1 MILKE
6 FRAEESLTKQRI
18 LFEECFPE
26 TVGKVK
32 STEGHYYWKFH
43 SKPGP
48 VQSVEYEAVIDDELV
63 GYYAAIPYEYSS
75 SVGNQ
80 TIAMVC
86 DVMTGV
92 AARGKG
98 VFTKLGIHSTNAMGI
113 HGYDIALGYPIRPE
127 VIPGHIKAGWQIM
140 FDLPL
145 FGRFLRFD
153 TFLSQKKLSFLSPL
167 AYAVEYLAT
176 TFRSSFL
183 YASKSQVTF
192 HECTDDILQQLSEY
206 YEKAGKRYNFSLVK
220 NADFLKWRLRAPEQ
234 TYTICIAKNNHQIV
248 GCAVLKKFDR
258 EGMSCVGILD
268 LEMEPGALMPK
279 NMVYEI
285 TRWARKSGADLILTM
300 ISASLSTKYRL
311 LRDFFIR
318 TPFSFKLIA
327 KPLSSDKEAHLI
339 IQEASSHLMWIDSDD
354 L

>member
-6 FRAEESLTKQRI
+6 FRAEESLAKQRI

-32 STEGHYYWKFH
+32 ATEGHYHWKFH

-48 VQSVEYEAVIDDELV
+48 VTSVEYEAVIDNELV

-75 SVGNQ
+75 RVGNQ

-98 VFTKLGIHSTNAMGI
+98 VFTKLGIHSTNAMGN

-145 FGRFLRFD
+145 VGRFLRLD
-153 TFLSQKKLSFLSPL
+153 TFLSQKKLSFLSPI
-167 AYAVEYLAT
+167 ANSVEYLAT
-176 TFRSSFL
+176 TLRSFFV
-183 YASKSQVTF
+183 YTSKSNVTF
-192 HECTDDILQQLSEY
+192 HECTDDIMQQLAEY
-206 YEKAGKRYNFSLVK
+206 YRRAGSRYDFSLLK
-220 NADFLKWRLRAPEQ
+220 NADFLKWRLGAPEQ
-234 TYTICIAKNNHQIV
+234 TYTICIARKNDQIV

-268 LEMEPGALMPK
+268 LEMELDALMPK

-300 ISASLSTKYRL
+300 ISSSLSSKYGL
-311 LRDFFIR
+311 FKDFFVR
-318 TPFSFKLIA
+318 TPFTFKLIA
-327 KPLSSDKEAHLI
+327 KPLSNNKEAHLI
-339 IQEASSHLMWIDSDD
+339 IKEATSHLMWIDSDD